1 MTYIKATE
9 KDSEQITMLVQNT
22 IRTVYPK
29 YYPQEVVD
37 FFCNLHNQENI
48 LKDIK
53 SGLVGVLIKDNEIV
67 GTGCYRDNHITRVYV
82 IPQHQRRGY
91 GSYIMQCLEN
101 EIELNYDRAILDASL
116 PASMMY
122 EKRGYKTIKHEK
134 WEVGNG
140 AVLVYEIMEKGLR
153 QEML

>member
-1 MTYIKATE
+1 MKYIKATE
-9 KDSEQITMLVQNT
+9 KDSEQITMTVQNT

-37 FFCNLHNQENI
+37 FFCNLHSQENI
-48 LKDIK
+48 LRDIK

-82 IPQHQRRGY
+82 SPQHQKRGY

-101 EIELNYDRAILDASL
+101 EIASKYDKAVLDASL

-134 WEVGNG
+134 WNVENG
-140 AVLVYEIMEKGLR
+140 AVLVYEIMEKSLR

>member
-1 MTYIKATE
+1 MKYIKATE
-9 KDSEQITMLVQNT
+9 KDSEYIALIVQDT
-22 IRTVYPK
+22 IKTIYPQYYPK
-29 YYPQEVVD
+29 EVVD

-48 LKDIK
+48 LRDIK

-82 IPQHQRRGY
+82 SPQHQKRGY

-101 EIELNYDRAILDASL
+101 EIASKYDKAVLDASL

-134 WEVGNG
+134 WNVENG
-140 AVLVYEIMEKGLR
+140 AVLVYEIMEKNLK
-153 QEML
+153 EINL

>member
-1 MTYIKATE
+1 MKYIKATE
-9 KDSEQITMLVQNT
+9 KDSEQITMIVQNT

-37 FFCNLHNQENI
+37 FFCNLHSQENI

-53 SGLVGVLIKDNEIV
+53 SGLVGVLIKNNELV

-82 IPQHQRRGY
+82 SPQHQKKGY
-91 GSYIMQCLEN
+91 GSYIMQCLED
-101 EIELNYDRAILDASL
+101 EIALNYDKAILDASL

-122 EKRGYKTIKHEK
+122 EKASASHAIRVDSIIFKKHSVPE
-134 WEVGNG
+134 
-140 AVLVYEIMEKGLR
+140 R
-153 QEML
+153 D